1 MRNKILML
9 SAAVATVV
17 AMATP
22 ASAHSHYYSKKHAP
36 LVAGAIVGTVVG
48 IGIHQ
53 AWWGSTAGGAVL
65 PASFGGAVAG
75 GFIAGVGTAALI
87 HATVTPCTGFQA
99 VFSPFFP
106 ENARGC
112 VNGQYVGHKHRK
124 HVRARY

>member
-22 ASAHSHYYSKKHAP
+22 ASAHYVNRQNAP
-36 LVAGAIVGTVVG
+36 IVAGAVVGTVVG

-53 AWWGSTAGGAVL
+53 AWWGSTAGGAIL

-87 HATVTPCTGFQA
+87 HAATTPCTGFQA
-99 VFSPFFP
+99 VFSPFSP
-106 ENARGC
+106 QVQQSCAG
-112 VNGQYVGHKHRK
+112 GKYKA
-124 HVRARY
+124 VRARY